1 MKNILIINKRNHTKI
16 GGIETYCKELINIL
30 IKNNFKVFE
39 FSENNFDSKITKK
52 NYVLIKNKIF
62 NKINFKNKLINNFLY
77 TLKLNKYINKII
89 KQNKIDVVIQN
100 NFIFPVLKFKKN
112 VKYIWIQH
120 SDWPFYLSE
129 KNKFKFWLKKIFN
142 LKNNFSYPNIVVFN
156 KIDKF
161 FLKSNKIVKEKI
173 NVVPISTSLNNLS
186 NFSDL
191 EERERESCFY
201 W

>member
-1 MKNILIINKRNHTKI
+1 MKNILIINENIHIKI
-16 GGIETYCKELINIL
+16 GGIETYSANLINIL
-30 IKNNFKVFE
+30 LKNNFKVFE
-39 FSENNFDSKITKK
+39 FSLKNSSVSKVEK

-100 NFIFPVLKFKKN
+100 NFIFPVSKFKKN

-120 SDWPFYLSE
+120 FDWSFYLSE
-129 KNKFKFWLKKIFN
+129 KSKLKFWLKKIFN

-161 FLKSNKIVKEKI
+161 FLKSNKIVKE
-173 NVVPISTSLNNLS
+173 
-186 NFSDL
+186 
-191 EERERESCFY
+191 
-201 W
+201 